1 MADRI
6 VVMPHPLEI
15 GVFHDLR
22 VVNIVDGG
30 VLLDGGGVDLFLPS
44 HLCPDDVALDTVIE
58 VFVYVDHDGA
68 PQATTHEPSAT
79 VGEFAYLK
87 CVSVTRAGA
96 YLDWGVPKDLYAP
109 PDEQTTPMVE
119 GQRYVVAIC
128 LDRKGER
135 LIASTHLTKHF
146 DYDVSAL
153 VVDQAVEL
161 LVYAHS
167 ELGAHVV
174 VDRCHR
180 GLIHSSEVHGFL
192 PIGSTQRGFV
202 RVIRDDNRLDIVLSR
217 RGLAGMKDAERKI
230 LAALERAGG
239 SLALHDGSTPEQI
252 ERALGLSKKAFKRG
266 VGRLYKARRITIGD
280 GSIALV
286 NESGA

>member
-6 VVMPHPLEI
+6 AVMPHPLEI

-22 VVNIVDGG
+22 VVETVDGG
-30 VLLDGGGVDLFLPS
+30 ILLDGGGIDLFLPS
-44 HLCPDDVALDTVIE
+44 HLCPDDVAVDTVLE
-58 VFVYVDHDGA
+58 VFIYVDHEGA
-68 PQATTHEPSAT
+68 PQATTHEPLAT
-79 VGEFAYLK
+79 VGEFAYCK
-87 CVSVTRAGA
+87 CVSVTPAGA

-119 GQRYVVAIC
+119 GRRYVVAIC
-128 LDRKGER
+128 LDKKGER
-135 LIASTHLTKHF
+135 LIASAHLAKHF

-153 VVDQAVEL
+153 AVDDAVEL

-180 GLIHSSEVHGFL
+180 GLIHSNEVHGHL
-192 PIGSTQRGFV
+192 PVGSNQRGFV
-202 RVIRDDNRLDIVLSR
+202 RVIRDDNRLDIVLTR
-217 RGLAGMKDAERKI
+217 RGVAGIKDAEAKI

-239 SLALHDGSTPEQI
+239 SLALHDGSTPQQI

-266 VGRLYKARRITIGD
+266 VGRLYKARRITMGD
-280 GSIALV
+280 ESIALV
-286 NESGA
+286 DEGGE